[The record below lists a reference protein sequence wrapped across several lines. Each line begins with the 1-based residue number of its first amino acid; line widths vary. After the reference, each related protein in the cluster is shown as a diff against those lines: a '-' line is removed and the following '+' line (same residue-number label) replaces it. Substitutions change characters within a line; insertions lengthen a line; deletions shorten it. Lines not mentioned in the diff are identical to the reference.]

1 MKDKKISWFD
11 DARSITNVLIVL
23 IFAIIL
29 LSQSFAINN
38 NLDTVDIFRN
48 IVNHNIVYLLLG
60 VYFIALKTYS
70 GKKNFNYLNLI
81 LILLYIIVTITSLLT
96 LIQSLNLNSIVT
108 FILNIVL
115 LIYLAHVFLR
125 NTRVWNDYKLK
136 KSPFN
141 ELSNDWLFSAVVVL
155 SVIKLAVTLLFT
167 TSLDGA
173 FISFLD
179 CIFICFFGRYIYLY
193 REYLDLKKIDS
204 NNDGDFTDIKEKI
217 NDFVEENDIDDT
229 IDSIKDKAIDIKE
242 DISDG
247 VTKILDKTDIDEKI
261 VDAKDK
267 VVEKISGSKEPPKK
281 KRKTTKKKV
290 VK

>member
-60 VYFIALKTYS
+60 VYFISLKTYS

-229 IDSIKDKAIDIKE
+229 IDSIKDKAIDLKE